1 MKIKKVEVGMLQC
14 NCYILEKNNKVLII
28 DPGDEPEKIKKEIGN
43 KEIIAIL
50 ITHNH
55 FDHIGALSY
64 FKNTPIYDYHN
75 LEEKEYQLDDF
86 KFDVIYTKG
95 HSSDSVTY
103 YFKDEN
109 IMFVGDFIFKESIG
123 RTDLPTGNMFEMEE
137 SLSKIRKYPSK
148 TIIYPGHGE
157 STTLLSEIR
166 NNPFFN

>member
-1 MKIKKVEVGMLQC
+1 MKIDIVCVGELQA
-14 NCYILEKNNKVLII
+14 NCYILTYNNDVIII
-28 DPGDEPEKIKKEIGN
+28 DPGAEEEKIDKYIKGN
-43 KEIIAIL
+43 VRGIL

-64 FKNTPIYDYHN
+64 FKNISIYDYHN